1 MKYEFF
7 VDSDPK
13 PQSRP
18 RFTTYGGRYHAYES
32 EEITAW
38 KQTVYA
44 KANEVFQKQGRIM
57 LQGALEARIIVYR
70 NIPDSWTGKKRSM
83 AESGI
88 LYPIQR
94 PDVDNY
100 IKAVLDGIGLKN
112 FPKIMFNDDSQI
124 VSIYA
129 IKKFA
134 STNFPHGVYV
144 SLTEWDDYRKECRG

>member
-32 EEITAW
+32 DEMTAW

-44 KANEVFQKQGRIM
+44 KANEAFQKQGRIM

-70 NIPDSWTGKKRSM
+70 NIPESWTGKKRSM

-112 FPKIMFNDDSQI
+112 FPKIIFNDDSQI

-134 STNFPHGVYV
+134 SASFQPGVYV
-144 SLTEWDDYRKECRG
+144 SLTELADYRKECR